1 MIEEIATVTRI
12 ADGQAWIKSQA
23 SSSCGGCAKQTAC
36 STAMLS
42 KLLPQREFAVDCD
55 LSLRVGDQV
64 RVAIDD
70 SHLIL
75 TSIIMYLFPLLAMF
89 GGIALA
95 QGLLPA
101 AVAAQWLPEI
111 ALAALILT
119 FWAIHLCQGLLL
131 LYFCFRPQ
139 IVGKL

>member
-12 ADGQAWIKSQA
+12 AGGQAWIKSQA
-23 SSSCGGCAKQTAC
+23 SSACGGCVKQSACATA
-36 STAMLS
+36 TLS

-55 LSLRVGDQV
+55 LTLRVGDQV

-75 TSIIMYLFPLLAMF
+75 TSIILYLMPLLAMF

-95 QGLLPA
+95 QVLLPV
-101 AVAAQWLPEI
+101 AVADQWLPEI
-111 ALAALILT
+111 ALAVLLLT
-119 FWAIHLCQGLLL
+119 FWAIHLCQGILL

-139 IVGKL
+139 IVGRL